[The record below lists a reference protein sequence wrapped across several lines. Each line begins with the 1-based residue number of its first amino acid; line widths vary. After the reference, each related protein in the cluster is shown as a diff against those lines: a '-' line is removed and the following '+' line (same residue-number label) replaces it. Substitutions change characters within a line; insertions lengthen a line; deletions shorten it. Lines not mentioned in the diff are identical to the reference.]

1 MSPALNSRNLRKAVI
16 ATAREFHRQ
25 GWVANHDGNITAKLG
40 ANQFLAT
47 PTATSKADVDEKNLI
62 EVDADGKKIA
72 GTARGFSELAVH
84 MALYRARPDIAAVV
98 HAHPPYATALACSG
112 NRVLDR
118 PFVAEAVVSIGA
130 RVPLLPF
137 AMPGPD
143 LASQIA
149 DASYDVDAALCAN
162 HGVFAWGRDLEL
174 AHRRLELVE
183 HLAKIAT
190 HLQASAHASGG
201 VQYLP
206 EDAVSAL
213 LAKRAKSG
221 LGAAADRASEP
232 SRTQANS
239 PKRVIACAPAPHAS
253 VEVIEPK
260 SRSNSELVEAIREE
274 LIAVLGELEQ

>member
-1 MSPALNSRNLRKAVI
+1 MATLHKSVNGRALRKAVI

-25 GWVANHDGNITAKLG
+25 GWVANHDGNITAKLS

-47 PTATSKADVDEKNLI
+47 PTATSKVDVDEQNLI
-62 EVDADGKKIA
+62 EVDANGKKIA

-84 MALYRARPDIAAVV
+84 MALYRARPDIGSVV

-112 NRVLDR
+112 NQVLDR
-118 PFVAEAVVSIGA
+118 PFVAEAVVSIGD
-130 RVPLLPF
+130 RIPLLPF
-137 AMPGPD
+137 VIPGPG

-149 DASYDVDAALCAN
+149 EASHGVDAVLCAN

-190 HLQASAHASGG
+190 FAIASGG

-206 EDAVSAL
+206 TDAVAAL

-221 LGAAADRASEP
+221 LGAAADRAGAVASK
-232 SRTQANS
+232 QASS

-253 VEVIEPK
+253 VEVIEPRT
-260 SRSNSELVEAIREE
+260 RSNSELVKAIREE
-274 LIAVLGELEQ
+274 LVAVLGELEQ